1 HQGRVNFTYYRCPN
15 CGQMYYSA
23 ASLKGD
29 QLICERC
36 GATIAPITYEEFKK
50 HVEEKTRSSNEEQR
64 S

>member
-1 HQGRVNFTYYRCPN
+1 
-15 CGQMYYSA
+15 MYYSA

-36 GATIAPITYEEFKK
+36 GATIVPITYEEFKK
-50 HVEEKTRSSNEEQR
+50 YIEEKTRSSNEGKQR